1 MPPSLPRSKQELQ
14 QSTLQV
20 GMVRYHGQRLRSP
33 SKCSSPQVIPVANI
47 SIGVA
52 STQVIKLTNV
62 YPKLQLVRI
71 IPIVTLMLAE
81 PNIWPT
87 TVGIMETIPPTV
99 NPEMRTN
106 RIVTPRVL
114 ANGQI
119 TNMLVPSSPK
129 QATRTFK
136 GPTLSLMKPEV
147 MRPKADDAL
156 KPATKPAPTPL
167 DRPIDSAKVGMQ

>member
-1 MPPSLPRSKQELQ
+1 VIEL
-14 QSTLQV
+14 T
-20 GMVRYHGQRLRSP
+20 
-33 SKCSSPQVIPVANI
+33 K
-47 SIGVA
+47 
-52 STQVIKLTNV
+52 V

-71 IPIVTLMLAE
+71 IPMVTLMLAE

-99 NPEMRTN
+99 NPEMRTK

-129 QATRTFK
+129 EKMRTFK

-147 MRPKADDAL
+147 MRPRADDAL
-156 KPATKPAPTPL
+156 KPATRPAPTPL

>member
-1 MPPSLPRSKQELQ
+1 
-14 QSTLQV
+14 
-20 GMVRYHGQRLRSP
+20 MVRYHGQRLHSLSR
-33 SKCSSPQVIPVANI
+33 CSSLQVIPVAEV
-47 SIGVA
+47 STGVTSSQTIG
-52 STQVIKLTNV
+52 LTNV

-71 IPIVTLMLAE
+71 IPMVTLILAE

-87 TVGIMETIPPTV
+87 TVGIIETTPPTV
-99 NPEMRTN
+99 NPEMRTK

-129 QATRTFK
+129 EVMRTFK

-156 KPATKPAPTPL
+156 KPATRPAPTPL

>member
-1 MPPSLPRSKQELQ
+1 
-14 QSTLQV
+14 
-20 GMVRYHGQRLRSP
+20 
-33 SKCSSPQVIPVANI
+33 VIPVAEI
-47 SIGVA
+47 SIGVT
-52 STQVIKLTNV
+52 SGQTIGLTKV

-71 IPIVTLMLAE
+71 MPMVTLILAE

-99 NPEMRTN
+99 NPEMRTK

-129 QATRTFK
+129 
-136 GPTLSLMKPEV
+136 EV
-147 MRPKADDAL
+147 MSHFVTDEARGDA
-156 KPATKPAPTPL
+156 T
-167 DRPIDSAKVGMQ
+167 